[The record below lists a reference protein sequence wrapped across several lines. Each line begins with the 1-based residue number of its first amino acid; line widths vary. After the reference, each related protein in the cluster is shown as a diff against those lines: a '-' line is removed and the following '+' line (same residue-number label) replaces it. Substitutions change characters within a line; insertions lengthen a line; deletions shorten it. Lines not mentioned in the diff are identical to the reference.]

1 MPHRMQNPRG
11 VVVRHRFASRALRGN
26 PLGDPAERDVYVY
39 LPPGY
44 DTLAA
49 RERRY
54 PVVFV
59 LAGYTGRGV
68 MLLQSSGWN
77 EGLDRRLDRMIGEG
91 RVRPLIAVFPD
102 CFTRW
107 GGSQY
112 VDSTATGRYETY
124 LIDELVPWVDATFRT
139 LPGPKHRAIAGKSS
153 GGYGAM
159 IQGMRHPEV
168 FGSVVCHS
176 GDAAFEYCYLPDFPH
191 FLNQARQHGGV
202 AGFVRAFDHAPK
214 KTMPLIQAMNIL
226 AMASSYSPNPR
237 RRTTFGIE
245 LPFDLE
251 TGEIIPEIWRRWL
264 AHDPVRLVRRSQGR
278 LKKLRFLF
286 LDCGLRDEFNLQWG
300 ARILS
305 RELSRHGV
313 RHVHQEFDDGHMDV
327 AYRYEVSFPLLSK
340 HLG

>member
-11 VVVRHRFASRALRGN
+11 VVVRHRFQSRALRGN
-26 PLGDPAERDVYVY
+26 PLADPAERDVYVY

-44 DTLAA
+44 DSLAA

-77 EGLDRRLDRMIGEG
+77 EGLDRRLDRLIGEG

-112 VDSTATGRYETY
+112 VDSSATGRYETY

-139 LPGPKHRAIAGKSS
+139 EPGPKHRAIAGKSS

-191 FLNQARQHGGV
+191 FLNQTRQHGGV
-202 AGFVRAFDHAPK
+202 QGFVRAFDQAPK
-214 KTMPLIQAMNIL
+214 KTMPLI
-226 AMASSYSPNPR
+226 
-237 RRTTFGIE
+237 
-245 LPFDLE
+245 
-251 TGEIIPEIWRRWL
+251 
-264 AHDPVRLVRRSQGR
+264 
-278 LKKLRFLF
+278 
-286 LDCGLRDEFNLQWG
+286 
-300 ARILS
+300 
-305 RELSRHGV
+305 
-313 RHVHQEFDDGHMDV
+313 
-327 AYRYEVSFPLLSK
+327 
-340 HLG
+340 